1 MVFFKKQIN
10 VLKNKTFSSIYL
22 SLSGNKI
29 NLVSFFNVYV
39 QLRNDMSSN
48 IEEISFFDKE
58 DKIEIIGSLFDSK
71 EGYYTNYYTL
81 TLVIKLKGL
90 HSSH

>member
-1 MVFFKKQIN
+1 
-10 VLKNKTFSSIYL
+10 
-22 SLSGNKI
+22 
-29 NLVSFFNVYV
+29 
-39 QLRNDMSSN
+39 MSSN

-71 EGYYTNYYTL
+71 QGSYCILGLDTNYYTL

-90 HSSH
+90 HSSY

>member
-1 MVFFKKQIN
+1 M
-10 VLKNKTFSSIYL
+10 
-22 SLSGNKI
+22 SGNKI
-29 NLVSFFNVYV
+29 NLVSFFNVYA

-71 EGYYTNYYTL
+71 EGY
-81 TLVIKLKGL
+81 
-90 HSSH
+90 

>member
-1 MVFFKKQIN
+1 MEGTTKSIMVFFTKHIN

-29 NLVSFFNVYV
+29 NLVSFFNVYA

-71 EGYYTNYYTL
+71 EGY
-81 TLVIKLKGL
+81 
-90 HSSH
+90 

>member
-1 MVFFKKQIN
+1 M
-10 VLKNKTFSSIYL
+10 
-22 SLSGNKI
+22 
-29 NLVSFFNVYV
+29 NVYA

-71 EGYYTNYYTL
+71 EGY
-81 TLVIKLKGL
+81 
-90 HSSH
+90 

>member
-22 SLSGNKI
+22 SLSSNKI
-29 NLVSFFNVYV
+29 NVVSFFNVYA

-48 IEEISFFDKE
+48 IEETSFFDKE

-71 EGYYTNYYTL
+71 EGY
-81 TLVIKLKGL
+81 
-90 HSSH
+90 